1 MRQRRQKPAR
11 SGYSPKK
18 RPLAGLFLI
27 LFSLLLPQAAPAQ
40 EYAANAISRHILTNE
55 GVVALAKAG
64 FDEYFIVERI
74 RTSRTKLD
82 ATVQGLISL
91 KDAGLS
97 EDLIRE
103 VALQDRRNYLAE
115 RWSYTAPPES
125 PNSSLTNPLS
135 NPSGN
140 PAASTTPAA
149 PAGSS
154 KVMVEKHWWGFHWV
168 RVSP

>member
-1 MRQRRQKPAR
+1 MI
-11 SGYSPKK
+11 
-18 RPLAGLFLI
+18 I
-27 LFSLLLPQAAPAQ
+27 LFSLCLLLLPQAALAQ
-40 EYAANAISRHILTNE
+40 EYATNAVSRHVLTNQ

-74 RTSRTKLD
+74 RTSRTRLD

-115 RWSYTAPPES
+115 QRSYTAPPEP
-125 PNSSLTNPLS
+125 PNNPLA
-135 NPSGN
+135 NPGGN
-140 PAASTTPAA
+140 TTPAA
-149 PAGSS
+149 PAGST
-154 KVMVEKHWWGFHWV
+154 KVMVERHWWGFHWV

>member
-1 MRQRRQKPAR
+1 
-11 SGYSPKK
+11 
-18 RPLAGLFLI
+18 LFSLCL

-40 EYAANAISRHILTNE
+40 EYAANE

-125 PNSSLTNPLS
+125 PNGSV
-135 NPSGN
+135 GN
-140 PAASTTPAA
+140 SVGTPGGNTTPAA